1 MNLKTRIRSVFA
13 THFASAEYLEKQR
26 VKARKRRE
34 KQGNPPTVYYFHQVD
49 DPYSHLAVQKLDLLK
64 ARYTLKFQPYLVSK
78 PEAVYQGSAAHFD
91 QWALRDALSVAADYG
106 TVFSPTLDTPAADAV
121 VIANQVLAAHL
132 DHDNFAQIAFDAGNA
147 LWSAAPIDT
156 TDNAPLSADQG
167 EIAVGQGTEK
177 RRALGHYQGAMFYFD
192 GEWFWGID
200 RIRSLE
206 ARLSL
211 EGFDRQ
217 SGPPSVPEPKPD
229 SAQGKNLDGILLEY
243 FPSLRSPY
251 TAVGQ
256 QRVLDLVKSSGV
268 TVKVRPV
275 IPMMMRGIPAPRAKQ
290 RYIITDAAREG
301 REHGV
306 PLGRIVDPLGEPV
319 KRAFALFPA
328 ANAIGLGMEFVTAY
342 LNAAWFEGIDI
353 TKERGLKQVA
363 GNAGLDWQELQ
374 QASQSDDWQSI
385 LDSNLQ
391 VLTQENL
398 WGVPSFRVSGG
409 KIAQPYACWGQDRI
423 WRVANEIVKR
433 A

>member
-1 MNLKTRIRSVFA
+1 
-13 THFASAEYLEKQR
+13 
-26 VKARKRRE
+26 
-34 KQGNPPTVYYFHQVD
+34 
-49 DPYSHLAVQKLDLLK
+49 
-64 ARYTLKFQPYLVSK
+64 
-78 PEAVYQGSAAHFD
+78 
-91 QWALRDALSVAADYG
+91 
-106 TVFSPTLDTPAADAV
+106 
-121 VIANQVLAAHL
+121 
-132 DHDNFAQIAFDAGNA
+132 
-147 LWSAAPIDT
+147 
-156 TDNAPLSADQG
+156 
-167 EIAVGQGTEK
+167 
-177 RRALGHYQGAMFYFD
+177 
-192 GEWFWGID
+192 
-200 RIRSLE
+200 
-206 ARLSL
+206 
-211 EGFDRQ
+211 
-217 SGPPSVPEPKPD
+217 
-229 SAQGKNLDGILLEY
+229 
-243 FPSLRSPY
+243 
-251 TAVGQ
+251 
-256 QRVLDLVKSSGV
+256 
-268 TVKVRPV
+268 
-275 IPMMMRGIPAPRAKQ
+275 MMMRGIPAPRAKQ

-363 GNAGLDWQELQ
+363 ANAGLDWQELL
-374 QASQSDDWQSI
+374 QASQSDDWQAI